1 MTPNCLA
8 CVGVTRIVALVT
20 GLGFCIAPP
29 LAGLAQPAGW
39 KPEKN
44 VEIVVGSSAGSAL
57 DRVARTVQKLFQD
70 LKMVDSSVVVNKV
83 GGGHMVALTYLNQ
96 HAGDGHYLEVI
107 SEPLITNRITGRGA
121 VSHPDITPLAR
132 LFTEYMAFTVNA
144 DSPLK
149 SGKDLA
155 DQLRRNPGSLSISIM
170 TARGNANHIALV
182 SIAKAAGADARKLKT
197 VIFTSASA
205 ITALAGGHVDV
216 IISGP
221 AIVMPLVRSGKLR
234 ILAIAAPRRLGGA
247 FAGIPVWK
255 EHGIDVA
262 AGTWRVVVGPGAL
275 PPQEIAF
282 WDGAFSKLIQSREWR
297 DDLEKNLFTDSY
309 MNSRDTRHFLEI
321 EYDRLRAALAELGM
335 VR

>member
-1 MTPNCLA
+1 MVSARSAVRRVSTALLTAALGSVLA
-8 CVGVTRIVALVT
+8 AADGR
-20 GLGFCIAPP
+20 
-29 LAGLAQPAGW
+29 AQTAGW
-39 KPEKN
+39 KPEKT
-44 VEIVVGSSAGSAL
+44 VEIVVGASAGGGN
-57 DRVARTVQKLFQD
+57 DRMARTIQRISQERKL
-70 LKMVDSSVVVNKV
+70 VDVTSVVVNKP
-83 GGGHMVALTYLNQ
+83 GGGGTIGYSYLNQ

-262 AGTWRVVVGPGAL
+262 AGTWRVVVGPRAL